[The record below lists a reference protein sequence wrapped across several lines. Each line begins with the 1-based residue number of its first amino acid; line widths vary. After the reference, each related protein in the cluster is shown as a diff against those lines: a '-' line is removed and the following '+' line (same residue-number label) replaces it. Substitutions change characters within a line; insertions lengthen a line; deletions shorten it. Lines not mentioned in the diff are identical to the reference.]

1 MFLLFYEFF
10 LYQPST
16 LVSPTTVLR
25 SQKGNCFDFSVL
37 LCSLLI
43 GAGYDAYCVCGYAT
57 RETTLTDET
66 REICPLLKKKDEVS
80 CLRNNAY
87 VAVNFL
93 SQVIFVF
100 LSFLGM
106 VRNVCKWSWNKG
118 KIEINWDKKKLT
130 TTYTHIYVV
139 YLYLSF
145 WFEISW
151 VIFHKLSLLTLLT
164 KLCI

>member
-1 MFLLFYEFF
+1 M
-10 LYQPST
+10 
-16 LVSPTTVLR
+16 
-25 SQKGNCFDFSVL
+25 
-37 LCSLLI
+37 I

-106 VRNVCKWSWNKG
+106 VMYASEVETKEKY
-118 KIEINWDKKKLT
+118 KLT
-130 TTYTHIYVV
+130 EIKKINYNIYTHICGVPV
-139 YLYLSF
+139 FVFL
-145 WFEISW
+145 I
-151 VIFHKLSLLTLLT
+151 
-164 KLCI
+164 